1 MSKLTIVGIGPGNR
15 DNMTIAADKALQA
28 ADVIIGYT
36 VYADLVRDD
45 YPGKEFITT
54 PMTKE
59 IERCRIALELAGQ
72 GKNVVLICSGDSGI
86 YGMAGPAYELRG
98 NSSEPEIR
106 VVPGI
111 TAAASGGALLGAPL
125 THDFAV
131 ISLSDRLTDQETIIK
146 RLELAAEADDDHH
159 QECEQELHP
168 DLFYSKNIFDRVKH
182 SLMTFLKLLALYLY
196 FLIVSDRLIN
206 SKKEM
211 DIIKGKPYRA

>member
-98 NSSEPEIR
+98 NSSEPERRMFRRSIFASSNVWSWQPKR
-106 VVPGI
+106 ISPSFYTTRQAKAVPI
-111 TAAASGGALLGAPL
+111 TCGKPVTFCSEFFPKPAPAASP
-125 THDFAV
+125 V
-131 ISLSDRLTDQETIIK
+131 PSDAMGKAFRSS
-146 RLELAAEADDDHH
+146 R
-159 QECEQELHP
+159 
-168 DLFYSKNIFDRVKH
+168 SK
-182 SLMTFLKLLALYLY
+182 S
-196 FLIVSDRLIN
+196 
-206 SKKEM
+206 
-211 DIIKGKPYRA
+211 